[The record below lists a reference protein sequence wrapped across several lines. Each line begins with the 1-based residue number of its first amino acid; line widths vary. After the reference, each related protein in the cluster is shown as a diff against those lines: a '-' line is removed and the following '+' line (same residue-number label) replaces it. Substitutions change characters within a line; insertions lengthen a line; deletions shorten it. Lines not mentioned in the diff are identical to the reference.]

1 VDEVL
6 SALDAALGQSARTL
20 AEQGA
25 ELEQRRARIAQLDR
39 VCVQLSDKVVER
51 ERELGEARAE
61 LERVR
66 VETESGMRSLLVL
79 AAEIERVRS
88 QARGQATRIRMRALG
103 DAVELAARLQALI
116 DGPAAS
122 RGRLL
127 DSLQAAIERI
137 GPEQPVEEVVELEP
151 ALNGNGEA
159 DADRMFEGMIEVE
172 VGPFA
177 DFSQLVGFE
186 DAAGGIGATSEV
198 SVKRFARGRAT
209 LEMKLA
215 EPVEL
220 LAELEQRAPFEFKV
234 RDRRFDRVVLDLES
248 E

>member
-1 VDEVL
+1 M
-6 SALDAALGQSARTL
+6 STLDAALAQSARTL

-25 ELEQRRARIAQLDR
+25 ELERRRARIAQLDV
-39 VCVQLSDKVVER
+39 VCEQLSDRVVDR

-61 LERVR
+61 LERAR
-66 VETESGMRSLLVL
+66 VETEGGMRSLLAL
-79 AAEIERVRS
+79 AGEIERVRS

-103 DAVELAARLQALI
+103 DAVELAARLQALS

-137 GPEQPVEEVVELEP
+137 GPEQPVVELAELEP
-151 ALNGNGEA
+151 ALNGNGSS
-159 DADRMFEGMIEVE
+159 DADRLFEGMIEVE

-186 DAAGGIGATSEV
+186 DAAGGISATSEV

-234 RDRRFDRVVLDLES
+234 RDRRFDRVVLDVDAE
-248 E
+248 